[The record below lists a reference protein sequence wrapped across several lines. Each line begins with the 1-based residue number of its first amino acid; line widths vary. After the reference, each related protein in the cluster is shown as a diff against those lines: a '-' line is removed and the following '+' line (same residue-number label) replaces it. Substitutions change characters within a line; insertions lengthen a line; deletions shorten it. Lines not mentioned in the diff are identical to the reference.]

1 MKTTNRKTILF
12 FATLLAVCGVTG
24 CATWDKLDKTERGA
38 VIGTGGGAAV
48 GAAVGGTKGAVLGGV
63 AGGVAG
69 GVFEHQR
76 EKRNKKDKEEKE
88 EKK

>member
-1 MKTTNRKTILF
+1 MKKMNSQTILF
-12 FATLLAVCGVTG
+12 FAMVLAVCGVTG
-24 CATWDKLDKTERGA
+24 CATWEKLDKTERGA

-69 GVFEHQR
+69 GVFEHER
-76 EKRNKKDKEEKE
+76 EKRNKRKEE

>member
-12 FATLLAVCGVTG
+12 FATVLAMFAVTG

-69 GVFEHQR
+69 GVFEHER
-76 EKRNKKDKEEKE
+76 EKRDKRKEED
-88 EKK
+88 KK